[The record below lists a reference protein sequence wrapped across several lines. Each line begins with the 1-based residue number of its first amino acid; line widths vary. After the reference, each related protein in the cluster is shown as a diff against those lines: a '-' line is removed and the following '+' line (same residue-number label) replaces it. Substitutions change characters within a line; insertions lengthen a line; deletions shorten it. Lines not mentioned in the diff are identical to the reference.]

1 MPTASPYDQQK
12 YNSNPSPKQ
21 GSHLANPPASASK
34 GRIKKGFRRA
44 LLVLLS
50 IIAALTRGIMLF
62 LEQPQFGKHPTGARL
77 ERIKQSPHFKDGK
90 FQNQTHT
97 PDLAEGVSYYQVMK
111 EFFFGKS
118 SRNVPTVVLPSQ
130 KADLLALPKDEDVL
144 VWFGHSSY
152 FIQLDGKRILV
163 DPVFSGSASP
173 VKFTTPSFKGSD
185 VYTVD
190 DIPAIDYLLISH
202 DHWDH
207 LDYQTVTKLKPKVKQ
222 VITGLGTG
230 AHLEYWGYAPGQ
242 IIEKDWY
249 EEVPLED
256 GFVLH
261 TTPGRHF
268 SGRGLKRNQSLWTS
282 FVLKT
287 PSMRIFIGGD
297 SGYDTHFKTIGQQ
310 YGPFDL
316 AILECG
322 QYNAYWKYIHMMP
335 EEVVQA
341 AQDLGA
347 KKLFPVHWAKF
358 SLALHA
364 WDEPIIRVAA
374 EAHRKKMPLL
384 HPMIGERVFLKKE
397 ATYSN
402 WWEKAAYLPS
412 EPAAQLSPSALTHDR

>member
-1 MPTASPYDQQK
+1 
-12 YNSNPSPKQ
+12 
-21 GSHLANPPASASK
+21 
-34 GRIKKGFRRA
+34 
-44 LLVLLS
+44 
-50 IIAALTRGIMLF
+50 MLF
-62 LEQPQFGKHPTGARL
+62 LQHPKFGKHASGARL
-77 ERIKQSPHFKDGK
+77 EGIKQSPHFKEGK
-90 FQNQTHT
+90 FQNLSYT
-97 PDLAEGVSYYQVMK
+97 PDLAEGASYYRVMK
-111 EFFFGKS
+111 EFFFNKS
-118 SRNVPTVVLPSQ
+118 SRNVPATVLPSQ
-130 KADLLALPKDEDVL
+130 KTDLLNLPQDQDVL

-163 DPVFSGSASP
+163 DPIFSGSASP

-190 DIPAIDYLLISH
+190 DIPDIDYLLISH

-207 LDYQTVTKLKPKVKQ
+207 LDYETVLKLKPKVIK

-230 AHLEYWGYAPGQ
+230 AHLEYWGYAPDR
-242 IIEKDWY
+242 IIEKDWN

-256 GFVLH
+256 GFMVY

-287 PSMRIFIGGD
+287 PSMKIFIGGD
-297 SGYDTHFKTIGQQ
+297 SGYDTHFKTIGDT

-341 AQDLGA
+341 AQDLGST
-347 KKLFPVHWAKF
+347 KLFPVHWAKF

-364 WDEPIIRVAA
+364 WDEPIIRVTA
-374 EAHRKKMPLL
+374 EAQRRQMPLL
-384 HPMIGERVFLKKE
+384 HPMIGEAVPLKETKSF
-397 ATYSN
+397 TR
-402 WWEKAAYLPS
+402 WWEKVASMPS
-412 EPAAQLSPSALTHDR
+412 KLVTEPGPLTMAD